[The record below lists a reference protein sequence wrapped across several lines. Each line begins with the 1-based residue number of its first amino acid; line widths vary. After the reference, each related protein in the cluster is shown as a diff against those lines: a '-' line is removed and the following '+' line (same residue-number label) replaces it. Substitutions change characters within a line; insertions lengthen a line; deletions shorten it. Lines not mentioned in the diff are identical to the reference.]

1 MPDAA
6 ALRELYFFAG
16 HEVAGILREYAGAK
30 RSRRR
35 CSAIAF
41 AGQICTGKRDV
52 AENYLTGA
60 TLFYLDVEVALERL
74 NRAVHPGASRLL
86 VGYFIGGATWR
97 ELADELH
104 LPRSRA
110 QDIARAATFQ
120 FLFDVRERGI
130 LSPRAA
136 RLAAKE

>member
-1 MPDAA
+1 MPDAG
-6 ALRELYFFAG
+6 ALRECYWFA
-16 HEVAGILREYAGAK
+16 ENQVATILREYAGAK

-74 NRAVHPGASRLL
+74 DRAVHPGAARLL
-86 VGYFIGGATWR
+86 VGYLVQGMTWR
-97 ELADELH
+97 ELADELN

-110 QDIARAATFQ
+110 QDVARAAVWC

-136 RLAAKE
+136 RLAAEE